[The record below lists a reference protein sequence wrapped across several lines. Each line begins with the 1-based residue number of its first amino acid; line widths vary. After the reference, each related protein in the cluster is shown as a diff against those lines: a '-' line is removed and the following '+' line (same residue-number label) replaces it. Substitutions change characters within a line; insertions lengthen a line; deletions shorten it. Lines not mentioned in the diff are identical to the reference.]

1 MGIPVA
7 GCLCP
12 VCLSGHPSNCR
23 SRPAALIQDDQN
35 RVYVVDMGPD
45 FRFQAIKHQ
54 INHIDGVL
62 ITHTH
67 YDHIAGFD
75 ELRSYHFRQGK
86 PIPVLLSRESYFD
99 CKIRY
104 YYIPESYIQYE
115 ILDEASGFINFAG
128 LPLTYLSYRQAMMQV
143 LGFRMG
149 NFAYITDIQEH
160 AEDVIEKLQGVETLV
175 VSALR
180 WTKSSV
186 HFTIDEAVAFSEKV
200 GAKKTYFTHI
210 AHELDHDST
219 NRVLPKNIQ
228 LAYDGLELII

>member
-12 VCLSGHPSNCR
+12 VCQSGHPSNDR
-23 SRPAALIQDDQN
+23 LRPAALIQDDAN
-35 RVYVVDMGPD
+35 RTFVIDMGPD
-45 FRFQAIKHQ
+45 FRFQALKYQIHQ
-54 INHIDGVL
+54 IDGIL

-67 YDHIAGFD
+67 YDHIAGLD
-75 ELRSYHFRQGK
+75 EIRSYHFRQGK
-86 PIPVLLSRESYFD
+86 PIPILLSRESYYD

-104 YYIPESYIQYE
+104 YYLPDLCLKYT
-115 ILDEASGFINFAG
+115 ILDDAMGTINFEG

-149 NFAYITDIQEH
+149 QFAYITDIQEH
-160 AEDVIEKLQGVETLV
+160 SDEVIGALQGVETLV

-180 WTKSSV
+180 WSKSPV
-186 HFTIDEAVAFSEKV
+186 HLTIDEAVAFSEKV

-210 AHELDHDST
+210 AHELDHEST
-219 NRVLPKNIQ
+219 NKVLPKNIQ

>member
-7 GCLCP
+7 GCPCP
-12 VCLSGHPSNCR
+12 VCQSGHPSNQR
-23 SRPAALIQDDQN
+23 LRPAALIRDGEG
-35 RVYVVDMGPD
+35 RTFVIDMGPD
-45 FRFQAIKHQ
+45 FRFQALKYQ

-75 ELRSYHFRQGK
+75 EIRPYYFRQQK
-86 PIPVLLSRESYFD
+86 PIPVLLSRESYLD

-104 YYIPESYIQYE
+104 YYLPESCTKYTV
-115 ILDEASGFINFAG
+115 LDEAQGVIDFEG
-128 LPLTYLSYRQAMMQV
+128 LPLTYLSYRQGMMQV
-143 LGFRMG
+143 LGFRIG
-149 NFAYITDIQEH
+149 TFAYITDIQEH
-160 AEDVIEKLQGVETLV
+160 SDEVIKALKGVDTLV

-180 WTKSSV
+180 WSKSPV
-186 HFTIDEAVAFSEKV
+186 HFTIDEAVSFSEKV

-210 AHELDHDST
+210 AHELDHEST
-219 NRVLPKNIQ
+219 NRELPKNIQ